1 MLLVF
6 LCLLGG
12 LLVVYGKDHL
22 TVSKSSQENN
32 HIPLKG
38 ILATGI
44 VFYLLSR
51 GLINDDQKELLESKT
66 LEELEGYILSNNILT
81 EQEWANVCVTEFNS
95 CTLSDFD
102 MDMPVL

>member
-6 LCLLGG
+6 LSLLGV
-12 LLVVYGKDHL
+12 LLVVYGKDHF
-22 TVSKSSQENN
+22 TISKSSQENH

-51 GLINDDQKELLESKT
+51 GLIKEDQKELLESKT
-66 LEELEGYILSNNILT
+66 LDELEGYILSNNILT
-81 EQEWANVCVTEFNS
+81 EQEWANVCFTEFGS

>member
-6 LCLLGG
+6 LSLLGI
-12 LLVVYGKDHL
+12 LLVVYGKDHC
-22 TVSKSSQENN
+22 TIAKPSQEN
-32 HIPLKG
+32 HRLPIKG

-51 GLINDDQKELLESKT
+51 GLIDNDQMELLESMN
-66 LEELEGYILSNNILT
+66 LEELEGYILGNNILT
-81 EQEWANVCVTEFNS
+81 KQEWADVCVTEFDS

>member
-6 LCLLGG
+6 LSLLGI
-12 LLVVYGKDHL
+12 LLIVYGKDHF
-22 TVSKSSQENN
+22 TISKSSQVN
-32 HIPLKG
+32 HDIPLKG

-51 GLINDDQKELLESKT
+51 GLINEDQKELLESKT
-66 LEELEGYILSNNILT
+66 LEELEGYILSNNILSQ
-81 EQEWANVCVTEFNS
+81 QEWANVCVTEFDS